1 MSFTVRGKT
10 PNGLYI
16 RRCEMPVIEYSGIKI
31 NLDDYG
37 YLVNYEDWNEK
48 VACALAEKEG
58 VEELTK
64 DRMDILKFMREYYRE
79 HKFFPILRY
88 VCKNVHQPRD
98 CVTDKFIEPIIAWKI
113 AGLPYPGDEVDL
125 MKKWEPLGF

>member
-1 MSFTVRGKT
+1 
-10 PNGLYI
+10 
-16 RRCEMPVIEYSGIKI
+16 MPVIEYSGIKI
-31 NLDDYG
+31 NLDDHG

-64 DRMDILKFMREYYRE
+64 DRMDILKFMRAYYRE

-88 VCKNVHQPRD
+88 VCKNVDQPRD